1 MPAEQTL
8 FDHAD
13 ETPTTATPRFLI
25 VEADGGSRGNP
36 GHAGYGA
43 LVRDPESGAIL
54 VEKAAYIGKASNN
67 VAEYS
72 GLVAGLELAN
82 ELDPTCRILVKMDS
96 KLVVEQMEGR
106 WKIKHADMH
115 ALARKARAVLD
126 PRRVKYQWIPREIN
140 KDADRLS
147 NEAMDAGMAGT
158 PWVPRSLSPASAGP
172 AAETAEA
179 AESGPEPVRV
189 PSGRLHHVE
198 LWVSDLQAATAS
210 LGWLLLQ
217 LGFTARETWADGA
230 SYVGADG
237 LYLVIEAGPDVTGEL
252 HERRRPGLNHL
263 AFRAGSPAEVDL
275 LARRA
280 TSHAGRQCS
289 PTRTRT
295 PAARKVTRLTWR
307 TRPVLK
313 WSWSPTGTDQ
323 LNPPERL
330 ALQDDAELGWFA

>member
-106 WKIKHADMH
+106 WKIKHADMQ

-158 PWVPRSLSPASAGP
+158 PWVPRSLSPASARP

-179 AESGPEPVRV
+179 AESEPEPVRA

-198 LWVSDLQAATAS
+198 LWVNDLQAATAS

-280 TSHAGRQCS
+280 TSHGWTPMFADAYPHAGGPQS
-289 PTRTRT
+289 YAAYLENAAGFEVELVADWDG
-295 PAARKVTRLTWR
+295 PAQST
-307 TRPVLK
+307 
-313 WSWSPTGTDQ
+313 
-323 LNPPERL
+323 
-330 ALQDDAELGWFA
+330 